1 MSVMLKGRSAP
12 GIGFVVFLLSI
23 IMVVTVGA
31 VMAIDTPPQRTT
43 DYENGQLRSYP
54 IEPEERWSLDLSD
67 MRTYDAGATPLVA
80 GTFEDTWL
88 ISYPSGLGN
97 TYLAIDRR
105 GGERLWPQ
113 PIDAGLGSCALNARG
128 EVGCAV
134 RLGDHPDGFYT
145 AELDTGE
152 LDSVSDLD
160 STQAVTGYGPDYLR
174 VNSSGYQVSRNTPDG
189 TEVWAR
195 TFAGAATV
203 EVDGDVAIVRASDGT
218 QHLIDP
224 ATGDDRFGCSCDL
237 VIYPTGIAAQFTERD
252 AQRIEF
258 LLPDGTSTS
267 NNDKQQLVP
276 GPSTLAVTTGAGSE
290 QIYQTQ
296 GTYAA
301 YDPQQATRLWQVSE
315 AELSKV
321 GARPCGDTVAFA
333 RKDGTRAVL
342 DLATADKLGELPR
355 SDPMSPSTNIDIL
368 GCVGQGG
375 NTIVFGGNSQL
386 TAYNIATG
394 TVAWQRSVVG
404 GQPAVV
410 DGYLVLEEGTTLS
423 LLAPS

>member
-1 MSVMLKGRSAP
+1 MLTGRSAP

-23 IMVVTVGA
+23 LMVVTVGA
-31 VMAIDTPPQRTT
+31 VMAIDTPPQRTS
-43 DYENGQLRSYP
+43 DYRNGQLRSYP
-54 IEPEERWSLDLSD
+54 SEPEERWSLDLSD
-67 MRTYDAGATPLVA
+67 MRAYDAGATPLVA

-88 ISYPSGLGN
+88 IAYPSGLGN
-97 TYLAIDRR
+97 TYLAIDRSN
-105 GGERLWPQ
+105 GDRLWSR

-134 RLGDHPDGFYT
+134 RLADRPDGFYT
-145 AELDTGE
+145 ADLETGSLE
-152 LDSVSDLD
+152 SASDLD
-160 STQAVTGYGPDYLR
+160 NTQAVTGYGPDFLR
-174 VNSSGYQVSRNTPDG
+174 VNSSGYQVSRNAPDG
-189 TEVWAR
+189 TEIWAR

-203 EVDGDVAIVRASDGT
+203 EVSGDVAIVRSSDGT

-224 ATGDDRFGCSCDL
+224 ATGDDRFGCACDL
-237 VIYPTGIAAQFTERD
+237 VVYPTGIAAQFSERG
-252 AQRIEF
+252 AQHVEF
-258 LLPDGTSTS
+258 LLPDGTRTS

-290 QIYQTQ
+290 QIFQTQ

-301 YDPQQATRLWQVSE
+301 FDPQQATRLWQVSE

-321 GARPCGDTVAFA
+321 GARPCGDTVSFA

-342 DLATADKLGELPR
+342 DLASATKLGELPR
-355 SDPMSPSTNIDIL
+355 GEAMSPATNIDIL

-386 TAYNIATG
+386 TAYDITTG
-394 TVAWQRSVVG
+394 KVVWERSVVG